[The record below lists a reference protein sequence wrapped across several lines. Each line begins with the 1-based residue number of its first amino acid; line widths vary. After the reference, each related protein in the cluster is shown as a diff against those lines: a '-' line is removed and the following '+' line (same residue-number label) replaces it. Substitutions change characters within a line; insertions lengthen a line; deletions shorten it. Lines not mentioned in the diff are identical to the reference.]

1 VFEKDL
7 YAKRALR
14 ELIYLAHFTG
24 HENITSVMGLAIV
37 HETDYKD
44 M

>member
-1 VFEKDL
+1 VFEKDV

-14 ELIYLAHFTG
+14 ELKYLSHFTG